1 MKPNSFCRG
10 VDRPD
15 KSDGFVLLLIVLVVL
30 GIGAT
35 VLLAGLGAGAART
48 EQKIARAAAAGSALN
63 DARQILIAY
72 LISPPD
78 TSTRP
83 SSTIRPGTLPT
94 PDSLGNG
101 NYDGTEDTDCLGNT
115 PNGIPAVG
123 STSTIRRCLGKFPW
137 KTIPIDVGGVEVH
150 DPTGR
155 LPWLA
160 VSSNLIF
167 NDSCLKVLNSDVATL
182 ASPAMPSCPGVSLP
196 YPQPT
201 ALPHPWLKV
210 IDQDGTLLSDKVAA
224 VLILPGLPLTT
235 ETRTQ
240 ARSVLSPG
248 NPADYLDSVNL
259 PLGCTSGCTLYDN
272 AGLTNQFVK
281 IPSGTNYPDNAQNT
295 ALRGQP
301 LRFNDILVYLTIDE
315 VMHYAEKRVASEMSK
330 ALKSFTT
337 DVTTSFSHYPWLQPL
352 SASFVDSTS
361 LYSLQNTT
369 FGAFPFMV
377 NDTNAKYRT
386 DFAWALTGSTES
398 IYWNGTVTPPGP
410 VCFKIGTGPNRWVSN
425 PLINT
430 LNGATSYG
438 GPFATGTAPV
448 GSGLCKWLGGI
459 KVECIYDAGTLSKS
473 VTPYSSQGNCTSQ
486 SSPLA
491 AITLS
496 VARTITLIQDTSDC
510 VTAPVNTLVKTYA
523 AASSTNVHRWSWNCG
538 NTNFGILEVTDTI
551 SNASYN
557 LLPTVARLTS
567 GGTGQTFALN
577 GMRYNPIMP
586 GWFFDNR
593 WYATAF
599 ASWAPGSAKLPAPP
613 STNPC
618 GSVTSL
624 TVGGAT
630 VNNGVLILAGP
641 TLTGQTRPSS
651 TISSY
656 LDGAN
661 TSAATTCIFANSEA
675 PASSIL
681 NDNILVAP

>member
-1 MKPNSFCRG
+1 MKPNAFCKAASQ
-10 VDRPD
+10 PD
-15 KSDGFVLLLIVLVVL
+15 KSSGFVLLLIVLVVL

-48 EQKIARAAAAGSALN
+48 EQKISRAAAAGSALN
-63 DARQILIAY
+63 DAKQILIAY

-78 TSTRP
+78 TIAKP

-101 NYDGTEDTDCLGNT
+101 NYDGTEDPNCLGNT
-115 PNGIPAVG
+115 TNGLPAVG

-167 NDSCLKVLNSDVATL
+167 NDSCLKVLNSDVAKL
-182 ASPAMPSCPGVSLP
+182 ASPVMPSCPGVSLP

-201 ALPHPWLKV
+201 ALPHPWLRV

-224 VLILPGLPLTT
+224 VLILPGLPLAT

-281 IPSGTNYPDNAQNT
+281 IASGTNYPDTAQNI

-301 LRFNDILVYLTIDE
+301 LRFNDVLVYLTIDE
-315 VMHYAEKRVASEMSK
+315 VMHYAEKRVAAEMSK

-337 DVTTSFSHYPWLQPL
+337 DATTSFNHYPWLQPL

-377 NDTNAKYRT
+377 NDTSAQNRT
-386 DFAWALTGSTES
+386 DFSWALTGSTES
-398 IYWNGTVTPPGP
+398 TFWNATVTPP
-410 VCFKIGTGPNRWVSN
+410 VCFRITTGSNGWVRN

-430 LNGATSYG
+430 LNGSTSYG
-438 GPFATGTAPV
+438 GPFATGSAPV
-448 GSGLCKWLGGI
+448 GSGTCKWLGGT
-459 KVECIYDAGTLSKS
+459 KVECTYDAGTLSKS
-473 VTPYSSQGNCTSQ
+473 VTPYSSQANCNSQ

-496 VARTITLIQDTSDC
+496 VARTVSLIQDTTDC
-510 VTAPVNTLVKTYA
+510 VATPVKTYA
-523 AASSTNVHRWSWNCG
+523 AASATNVHRWSWTCN
-538 NTNFGILEVTDTI
+538 NTSYGILEVTDTI

-557 LLPTVARLTS
+557 LLPTVARLNS

-586 GWFFDNR
+586 AWFFHNR

-599 ASWAPGSAKLPAPP
+599 ASWAPGSAKLPAPL

-630 VNNGVLILAGP
+630 VNTGVLILAGA
-641 TLTGQTRPSS
+641 TLTGQARPSS
-651 TISSY
+651 TISNY
-656 LDGAN
+656 LDVPN
-661 TSAATTCIFANSEA
+661 TSGGTTCVFANSEA
-675 PASSIL
+675 PASSSR